1 MMVTMS
7 LSARMVSRMPRFPSH
22 RGQRFTRH
30 ISTVVLQNQ
39 DLTLFQESPLL
50 SPASRS
56 TKPPRWLGRS
66 VRMTVQTTGLS
77 RLYLSNVLTMD
88 HVFVRK
94 LSRRHLDRSIVGQ
107 LVQSCHLDFP
117 GLFASTYCITRAT
130 CGQWVATHQRGAVA
144 ISSAVNC
151 TEIPASGVYFFL
163 HGTHGRSSTP
173 IRARTAG
180 FRLASGGM
188 WQS

>member
-1 MMVTMS
+1 M
-7 LSARMVSRMPRFPSH
+7 
-22 RGQRFTRH
+22 
-30 ISTVVLQNQ
+30 
-39 DLTLFQESPLL
+39 
-50 SPASRS
+50 
-56 TKPPRWLGRS
+56 
-66 VRMTVQTTGLS
+66 RMTVQTTGLS

-163 HGTHGRSSTP
+163 HGTRAFEHAHTRQNCRISSGIWRNVAVVGKTAHGKETHRTVRP
-173 IRARTAG
+173 HAR
-180 FRLASGGM
+180 
-188 WQS
+188 